1 MENNIEI
8 KKRSCPL
15 CKESKYNYELFYN
28 SEPWKLVQC
37 ECSFVY
43 MPEVPVY
50 ERMKNE
56 FSWERNFEEEKK
68 ISFKKKIRR
77 KVKTLIKRDKLKFL
91 LNRYQSDWLIFL
103 EPEVF

>member
-56 FSWERNFEEEKK
+56 
-68 ISFKKKIRR
+68 
-77 KVKTLIKRDKLKFL
+77 
-91 LNRYQSDWLIFL
+91 IFL
-103 EPEVF
+103 GKKF